1 MGPSV
6 DRTTFD
12 RLVLDHLPAA
22 HRFAIRLTGDT
33 DAAEEVVQDALLRAS
48 RGWRTFRGESAFR
61 TWLFQVVVNSFRD
74 HRSASA
80 IAAGRGG
87 GDGLPDELPDRRPD
101 ARPPLE
107 RASAAEQGERVA
119 RLVSSLPPRQREVLV
134 LHAYEGLPPAEIAAV
149 LGLSDSN
156 VRANLSF
163 ARQRMRELLA
173 DLIEGERHER
183 SSTPGTDVR

>member
-1 MGPSV
+1 MGSSV

-22 HRFAIRLTGDT
+22 HRFAIRLTGDP

-61 TWLFQVVVNSFRD
+61 TWLFQVVVNAFRD
-74 HRSASA
+74 HRTARA
-80 IAAGRGG
+80 VAAGRGA
-87 GDGLPDELPDRRPD
+87 GDGLPDELPDTRPG
-101 ARPPLE
+101 ARSPSE

-134 LHAYEGLPPAEIAAV
+134 LHAYEGLSPAEIAAA

-173 DLIEGERHER
+173 DLIEGDRHER
-183 SSTPGTDVR
+183 TSKPTPDAR